1 MYVPTW
7 QGLNPALFF
16 RPGSTADLP
25 FPLAAP
31 HKVLFYRARNAIYHL
46 VRSLGI
52 ASNQTVLVPAYHHG
66 NEVRAIRAAGASV
79 RFYPITR
86 TLDPDLDALRK
97 LCRSDV
103 RALFVIH
110 YLGWPQPIEELLSL
124 CRERGLVLIEDCALA
139 LFSKTNGRP
148 LGSFGDYAIYCLYKT
163 LPLPHGG
170 LLVQNTRVL
179 KELAELELD
188 PCGFASVAG
197 RHAELTLDWLR
208 SRANGAGKALAELK
222 RMTGRALSALGVR
235 RLPVGDTGFDLDSVN
250 IGMSPSSSSLLHR
263 FDYDAIPRKRREHF
277 LFLHR
282 KLAGRATLLEKD
294 LAEGVCPLFFPLLVP
309 DKRAAAE
316 ALRQRGIGAVEF
328 WNEGDPE
335 AGREAFP
342 QVQFLRDHLLELPIH
357 QELTPPHLEYMARQV
372 LDLKLHFRSA

>member
-7 QGLNPALFF
+7 QGLNPTIFF
-16 RPGSTADLP
+16 RSGSTANLP
-25 FPLAAP
+25 FPLNAA
-31 HKVLFYRARNAIYHL
+31 HKVFFYRARNAIYHL
-46 VRSLGI
+46 FRSLRFAPGE
-52 ASNQTVLVPAYHHG
+52 TVLVPAYHHG
-66 NEVRAIRAAGASV
+66 NEVRAIRAAGVSI

-86 TLDPDLDALRK
+86 ALEPDLDALKK

-110 YLGWPQPIEELLSL
+110 YLGWPQPIKELTAL

-139 LFSKTNGRP
+139 LFSETDGRP

-170 LLVQNTRVL
+170 LLVQNTRAL
-179 KELAELELD
+179 DELAGLELE
-188 PCGFASVAG
+188 PCSFASVAG
-197 RHAELTLDWLR
+197 RNAELTLEWLR
-208 SRANGAGKALAELK
+208 SRVNGVGKTLAELK
-222 RMTGRALSALGVR
+222 RTAGRTLSALGVQ
-235 RLPVGDTGFDLDSVN
+235 RLPVGDTGFDPDSVN
-250 IGMSPSSSSLLHR
+250 TGISPWSVRLLHR
-263 FDYDAIPRKRREHF
+263 FDYAAIPRKRREHF
-277 LFLHR
+277 LFLYR

-316 ALRQRGIGAVEF
+316 ALWRRGIGAVEF

-335 AGREAFP
+335 ASREAFP

-357 QELTPPHLEYMARQV
+357 QELTPAHLEYMARQV
-372 LDLKLHFRSA
+372 LDLKLHF